1 MVIDQPGVMLH
12 VIDYE
17 LDRIILFDLVW
28 QFRFQILK
36 WIWFSS
42 KKKKIERE
50 REREREKIF
59 IASDGNKINQQ
70 RKPNLQV
77 GFEIGTKSI
86 NSEEPEHR
94 LRKNK

>member
-42 KKKKIERE
+42 KKKK
-50 REREREKIF
+50 
-59 IASDGNKINQQ
+59 
-70 RKPNLQV
+70 
-77 GFEIGTKSI
+77 
-86 NSEEPEHR
+86 
-94 LRKNK
+94 

>member
-1 MVIDQPGVMLH
+1 MNWIGLS
-12 VIDYE
+12 Y
-17 LDRIILFDLVW
+17 LILFDSFAFKSSNEFDLVA
-28 QFRFQILK
+28 R
-36 WIWFSS
+36 
-42 KKKKIERE
+42 KKIE